1 MLDSIRNQKRLLFA
15 ILLFLIVPSFVF
27 FGVQGYDQFLSEG
40 DAVAT
45 VGKDEISRPE
55 FDNALRRQ
63 IDRFR
68 EMLGGQVD
76 PALVDT
82 PSMRKEVLDQ
92 LITQRVLARTA
103 AERDIVVPDALLAQA
118 IAQIPGLRKED
129 GSFDIE
135 RYRQALAQQGMNEAM
150 FEQQLRRDLAAQALP
165 QAVTESALAP
175 SVVAQRVAGI
185 GEQVR
190 EVRELRVRPQDF
202 AAKVQPTEQQIK
214 DYYEQN
220 AARYQIP
227 ESARIEYVV
236 LSGDALAAQLAVPV
250 EELRAYYEQNKA
262 RFGTPEERRASHIL
276 VKLEPGASEDEKKA
290 ARAKAEQLL
299 GQVRARPE
307 DFAAVAKANSDD
319 PGSAAQGGDLGF
331 FRRDSMVKPFA
342 DAAFALKEGEVSDLV
357 QSEFGWHVIRL
368 TGVKPSSV
376 KPFEEVRPEI
386 EQQARREAA
395 SKRFAEAADTF
406 TNTVEDQSDSL
417 QPVADKLKLQVQSA
431 DNVTRQGVEA
441 LAPNAPLNSRKL
453 LEALFADEVV
463 KGKRNTAAIEVAPGT
478 LVAARI
484 VEHRPATRQP
494 LAAVEKE
501 VRASVIQREARRLAA
516 AEGEAR
522 LKALRSGQAVEG
534 FGGAKAVSRVAPQEL
549 PAPGLEAVFRA
560 DVSKLPAFV
569 GADLGAEGYAVYAI
583 DTVREGAQDAAS
595 KARAAQLAQR
605 LAQASAQAELS
616 ALVETLK
623 AGAKVVRHDERL
635 GKAAEPR

>member
-27 FGVQGYDQFLSEG
+27 FGVQGYDRFLSEG

-45 VGKDEISRPE
+45 VGKDEISRAE

-68 EMLGGQVD
+68 QMLGGQVD

-82 PSMRKEVLDQ
+82 LSMRKEVLDQ
-92 LITQRVLARTA
+92 LITQRVLAQTA
-103 AERDIVVPDALLAQA
+103 AERDIVVPDALLAQS
-118 IAQIPGLRKED
+118 IAQIPGLRRED

-150 FEQQLRRDLAAQALP
+150 FEQQLRRDIAAQALT

-175 SVVAQRVAGI
+175 AAVAQRVASI

-190 EVRELRVRPQDF
+190 QVRELRLRPQDF
-202 AAKVQPTEQQIK
+202 AAKVQPTEQQLK
-214 DYYEQN
+214 EFYEQN

-227 ESARIEYVV
+227 ESAKVEYVV
-236 LSGDALAAQLAVPV
+236 LSADALAAQQAVPV
-250 EELRAYYEQNKA
+250 AELQAYYEQNKA
-262 RFGTPEERRASHIL
+262 RFGTPEERRASHIM
-276 VKLEPGASEDEKKA
+276 VKTEPGASEDQKKA

-299 GQVRARPE
+299 AQVRAKPE
-307 DFAAVAKANSDD
+307 DFAAIAKASSDD

-331 FRRDSMVKPFA
+331 FRQDSMVKPFA
-342 DAAFALKEGEVSDLV
+342 DAAFALKEGQVSDLV

-368 TGVKPSSV
+368 TGIKPTSV
-376 KPFEEVRPEI
+376 KPFDEVRPEI

-395 SKRFAEAADTF
+395 SRRFAEAADTF
-406 TNTVEDQSDSL
+406 SNTVEDQSDSL
-417 QPVADKLKLQVQSA
+417 KPVADKLKLQIQSA
-431 DNVTRQGVEA
+431 DGVTRQGVEA
-441 LAPNAPLNSRKL
+441 SPPGAPLNNRKL
-453 LEALFADEVV
+453 LEALFADEIV
-463 KGKRNTAAIEVAPGT
+463 KGQRNTAAIEVAPST
-478 LVAARI
+478 LVAARV
-484 VEHRPATRQP
+484 VEHRPAARRP
-494 LAAVEKE
+494 FEAVEKD
-501 VRASVIQREARRLAA
+501 VRAAVIQREARRLAV

-522 LKALRSGQAVEG
+522 LKAARAGQGVEG
-534 FGGAKAVSRVAPQEL
+534 FGGARAVSRVAPQEL

-583 DTVREGAQDAAS
+583 DSVREGGQEAAS
-595 KARAAQLAQR
+595 KERAAQLAQR
-605 LAQASAQAELS
+605 LAQATAQAEVA
-616 ALVETLK
+616 ALVDTLK
-623 AGAKVVRHDERL
+623 AQAKVVRHDERL